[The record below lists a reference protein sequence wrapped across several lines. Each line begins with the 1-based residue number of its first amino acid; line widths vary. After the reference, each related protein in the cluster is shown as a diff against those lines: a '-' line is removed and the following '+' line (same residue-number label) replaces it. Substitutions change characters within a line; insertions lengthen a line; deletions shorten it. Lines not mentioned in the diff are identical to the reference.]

1 MNRFI
6 DVIHFAIFVFLSA
19 IAGIIFGS
27 DSKTFFSI
35 MVFIGLTVI
44 SFRILF
50 YYNTK
55 LQQKR
60 TQELIEKEKLHLKS
74 GKISDENPFKV
85 IYQPLLE
92 CFFKIQQVE
101 KKLRE
106 TVASLF
112 QSSTEISEST
122 SKEYNAIINISKNIE
137 DIILSMRELTEKIEI
152 ISANIDE
159 SSSATLELAASIEEI
174 SDKVTKLFNY
184 IDEVSAA
191 IFQLIAI
198 SKELNNNLD
207 NLRKIT
213 EDTNTAMLE
222 MEASIKEV
230 EIKALETAR
239 FTEEM
244 EKDAQLGKEAILATE
259 TSMTKIKD
267 SNDFSFNALTE
278 LSQDIKSIGK
288 ILQVIEDIAE
298 ETALLALNAAI
309 IAAQS
314 GDQGKSFAVVAEEI
328 KELAERTGIST
339 KEISSI
345 IQNILSKG
353 DKALK
358 AIIQSTSTI
367 KEGVELTSQTG
378 EIFKKILLSIEKADE
393 RVREIAKANIEQ
405 SKGITHI
412 AKSTE
417 QINHMVSEFTRAM
430 NEQRKGAEQIIIST
444 EKVKDIANFA
454 KNSTTEQAKTSKQLS
469 NLIIQI
475 NEMTK
480 FFKNQITKIRDDFE
494 NISKSMLIIKPINES
509 VVNANKKIAISLKNL
524 EKELQ
529 DINNIRKS
537 IINDKNHSNNLQ

>member
-6 DVIHFAIFVFLSA
+6 DITFLIIFLILTSVAGITLGISSKVFLTVFIFITLST
-19 IAGIIFGS
+19 IIF
-27 DSKTFFSI
+27 
-35 MVFIGLTVI
+35 
-44 SFRILF
+44 RIVF

-55 LQQKR
+55 LEKIR
-60 TQELIEKEKLHLKS
+60 TDEFAKIEISNIKT
-74 GKISDENPFKV
+74 GKISDTNPYKKV
-85 IYQPLLE
+85 FQPLLD
-92 CFFKIQQVE
+92 CFLKMQQIE

-106 TVASLF
+106 TISSLF
-112 QSSTEISEST
+112 HNSNEISES
-122 SKEYNAIINISKNIE
+122 SNKEYETILSISKSIE
-137 DIILSMRELTEKIEI
+137 EIIIAMRDFAEKIET
-152 ISANIDE
+152 ISVNIDE
-159 SSSATLELAASIEEI
+159 SSSATLELAASIEEVSEKI
-174 SDKVTKLFNY
+174 AKLFNY
-184 IDEVSAA
+184 IDEVSTA

-213 EDTNTAMLE
+213 EDTNAAMLE

-230 EIKALETAR
+230 EIKALESAK

-244 EKDAQLGKEAILATE
+244 EKDAQLGKEAIFATE
-259 TSMTKIKD
+259 SSMSKIKE

-314 GDQGKSFAVVAEEI
+314 GDQGKSFSVVAEEI
-328 KELAERTGIST
+328 KELAERTGVST
-339 KEISSI
+339 KEIASI
-345 IQNILSKG
+345 IQNILAKG
-353 DKALK
+353 DKAIN
-358 AIIQSTSTI
+358 AITQSTRTI

-378 EIFKKILLSIEKADE
+378 EIFKKILQSIEKADE

-417 QINHMVSEFTRAM
+417 QINQMVSEFTKAM

-444 EKVKDIANFA
+444 EKVKEIANFS
-454 KNSTTEQAKTSKQLS
+454 KNSTAEQARTSKQLG
-469 NLIIQI
+469 NLVVQI

-480 FFKNQITKIRDDFE
+480 FFKNQVIKIRNDFE
-494 NISKSMLIIKPINES
+494 AIAKNMLIIKPVNES
-509 VVNANKKIAISLKNL
+509 ISSSNKKISLLLKNL

-529 DINNIRKS
+529 EINNLRKS
-537 IINDKNHSNNLQ
+537 ILNDKENS

>member
-6 DVIHFAIFVFLSA
+6 DITFLIIFLILTSVAGITLGISSKVFLTVFIFITIST
-19 IAGIIFGS
+19 IIF
-27 DSKTFFSI
+27 
-35 MVFIGLTVI
+35 
-44 SFRILF
+44 RIVF

-55 LQQKR
+55 LEKIR
-60 TQELIEKEKLHLKS
+60 TDEFAKIEISNIKT
-74 GKISDENPFKV
+74 GKISDTNPYKKV
-85 IYQPLLE
+85 FQPLLD
-92 CFFKIQQVE
+92 CFLKMQQIE

-106 TVASLF
+106 TISSLF
-112 QSSTEISEST
+112 HNSNEISES
-122 SKEYNAIINISKNIE
+122 SNKEYETILSISKSIE
-137 DIILSMRELTEKIEI
+137 DIIIAMRDFAEKIET
-152 ISANIDE
+152 ISVNIDE
-159 SSSATLELAASIEEI
+159 SSSATLELAASIEEVSEKI
-174 SDKVTKLFNY
+174 AKLFNY
-184 IDEVSAA
+184 IDEVSTA

-213 EDTNTAMLE
+213 EDTNAAMLE

-230 EIKALETAR
+230 EIKALESAK

-244 EKDAQLGKEAILATE
+244 EKDAQLGKEAIFATE
-259 TSMTKIKD
+259 SSMSKIKE

-314 GDQGKSFAVVAEEI
+314 GDQGKSFSVVAEEI
-328 KELAERTGIST
+328 KELAERTGVST
-339 KEISSI
+339 KEIASI
-345 IQNILSKG
+345 IQNILAKG
-353 DKALK
+353 DKAIN
-358 AIIQSTSTI
+358 AITQSTRTI

-378 EIFKKILLSIEKADE
+378 EIFKKILQSIEKADE

-417 QINHMVSEFTRAM
+417 QINQMVSEFTKAM

-444 EKVKDIANFA
+444 EKVKEIANFS
-454 KNSTTEQAKTSKQLS
+454 KNSTAEQARTSKQLG
-469 NLIIQI
+469 NLVVQI

-480 FFKNQITKIRDDFE
+480 FFKTQVIKIRNDFE
-494 NISKSMLIIKPINES
+494 AIAKNMLIIKPVNES
-509 VVNANKKIAISLKNL
+509 ISSSNKKISLLLKNL

-529 DINNIRKS
+529 EINNLRKS
-537 IINDKNHSNNLQ
+537 ILNDKENS

>member
-6 DVIHFAIFVFLSA
+6 DITFLIIFLILTSVAGITLGISSKVFLTVFIFITLST
-19 IAGIIFGS
+19 IIF
-27 DSKTFFSI
+27 
-35 MVFIGLTVI
+35 
-44 SFRILF
+44 RIVF

-55 LQQKR
+55 LEKIR
-60 TQELIEKEKLHLKS
+60 TDEFAKIEISNIKT
-74 GKISDENPFKV
+74 GKISDTNPYKKV
-85 IYQPLLE
+85 FQPLLD
-92 CFFKIQQVE
+92 CFLKMQQIE

-106 TVASLF
+106 TISSLF
-112 QSSTEISEST
+112 HNSNEISES
-122 SKEYNAIINISKNIE
+122 SNKEYETILSISKSIE
-137 DIILSMRELTEKIEI
+137 EIIIAMRDFAEKIET
-152 ISANIDE
+152 ISVNIDE
-159 SSSATLELAASIEEI
+159 SSSATLELAASIEEVSEKI
-174 SDKVTKLFNY
+174 AKLFNY
-184 IDEVSAA
+184 IDEVSTA

-213 EDTNTAMLE
+213 EDTNAAMLE

-230 EIKALETAR
+230 EIKALESAK

-244 EKDAQLGKEAILATE
+244 EKDAQLGKEAIFATE
-259 TSMTKIKD
+259 SSMSKIKE

-314 GDQGKSFAVVAEEI
+314 GDQGKSFSVVAEEI
-328 KELAERTGIST
+328 KELAERTGVST
-339 KEISSI
+339 KEIASI
-345 IQNILSKG
+345 IQNILAKG
-353 DKALK
+353 DKAIN
-358 AIIQSTSTI
+358 AITQSTRTI

-378 EIFKKILLSIEKADE
+378 EIFKKILQSIEKADE

-417 QINHMVSEFTRAM
+417 QINQMVSEFTKAM

-444 EKVKDIANFA
+444 EKVKEIANFS
-454 KNSTTEQAKTSKQLS
+454 KNSTAEQARTSKQLG
-469 NLIIQI
+469 NLVVQI

-480 FFKNQITKIRDDFE
+480 FFKNQVIKIRNDFE
-494 NISKSMLIIKPINES
+494 AIAKNMLIIKPVNES
-509 VVNANKKIAISLKNL
+509 ISSSNKKISILLKNL

-529 DINNIRKS
+529 EINNLRKS
-537 IINDKNHSNNLQ
+537 ILNDKENS